1 MSKYQEIVRLF
12 GVSLKGSKVLVEE
25 LTRINGIGP
34 TLARSIIHR
43 LGIPINKRVGELSE
57 EEVKALEEYISN
69 ISRNFPDYVLNRRFD
84 RFTGES
90 HHLIGSDVKF
100 IMERDI
106 EFEKSIDSWRG
117 IRHKLGLKVR
127 GQRTRTTGRK
137 SKVPV
142 GVRRKKK

>member
-1 MSKYQEIVRLF
+1 VT
-12 GVSLKGSKVLVEE
+12 GVQTCAL
-25 LTRINGIGP
+25 
-34 TLARSIIHR
+34 
-43 LGIPINKRVGELSE
+43 PIYKRVGELSE